1 MTWIYFT
8 FGEFG
13 EKGSPTFG
21 MGPISLLPVKQVGV
35 SAKKNACTKRSGSP
49 LNKSPL
55 LLLSPYTLSR
65 RIVVPVFDS
74 TRRIQYFQTG
84 DDRSVGSCV
93 TMHREATLSK
103 QLWQANGASRTSCFS
118 CSQFFFGG
126 GGSILETT
134 AKCAEAASY
143 EQAASAIRNT
153 AEDKLKTRQLKSHTP
168 TPPCAFS
175 CTCCPPSTLFHLFHY
190 LWLLSS
196 SEKTANIAAA
206 RLQAP

>member
-35 SAKKNACTKRSGSP
+35 SAKKNACTTRSGSP

-65 RIVVPVFDS
+65 HIVVPVFDS

-103 QLWQANGASRTSCFS
+103 QLWQANGASRTRCFS
-118 CSQFFFGG
+118 CSQFFLGLFFFFQ
-126 GGSILETT
+126 SWKQQQSAQRRLHMSKQRVLSETRRRT
-134 AKCAEAASY
+134 
-143 EQAASAIRNT
+143 N
-153 AEDKLKTRQLKSHTP
+153 
-168 TPPCAFS
+168 
-175 CTCCPPSTLFHLFHY
+175 
-190 LWLLSS
+190 
-196 SEKTANIAAA
+196 
-206 RLQAP
+206 